1 LASAKQRDVSESDTV
16 VIIADMLH
24 DIFGYDKY
32 QHVTTEHAIRGTY
45 VDLAVV
51 VDETIRFL
59 IEVKAVGFEL
69 KDGHVKQAIDYGANK
84 GVEWVVLTNGATWRV
99 YKIYFSQPIEKSI
112 IFEID
117 ALTANPKSADVIACL
132 GNLRREG

>member
-1 LASAKQRDVSESDTV
+1 MAISQKVEARISTELKRYQSILASAKQRDVSESDTV

-59 IEVKAVGFEL
+59 IEVKAVGLEL
-69 KDGHVKQAIDYGANK
+69 KDGHVKQAIDYGANRRTRIL
-84 GVEWVVLTNGATWRV
+84 VER
-99 YKIYFSQPIEKSI
+99 
-112 IFEID
+112 
-117 ALTANPKSADVIACL
+117 AL
-132 GNLRREG
+132 G